1 MFFKKFFGFLFLFCF
16 FIFSKK
22 NICAANFKMQTGY
35 YVGTGASLTISN
47 IGFQPNLVI
56 IKADTNAGIGAVWK
70 SSTMAANTTA
80 YFPVTANDTTTQIT
94 INANGF
100 TVGSGVN
107 VNTVNILW
115 KWVAF
120 GGSDCSANGSF
131 CVGSYT
137 GNGGASQAIASV
149 GFQPDLVWV
158 KGSGATAAT
167 WRSSAMG
174 ASVGQYFTATTQN
187 TAGALFT
194 TLNSNGFT
202 VGSTNNA
209 NTIAYQYVAFK
220 NISGLMGVGS
230 YTGNA
235 TDNTNISA
243 VNFGGVVPD
252 FVFLKNANA
261 TTAQA
266 SVFNTTECYG
276 DYSNSFIDAAN
287 AVNNIQSLQTGGFQ
301 IGTGTAANGSAN
313 TIYYA
318 AFGGTV
324 DYSADGNFDM
334 AVGSYFGTGSNQS
347 ISGFDFNPDLVFIKN
362 IDTGNTQPAVFRTS
376 LIEGDSTAYFS
387 GATANSTGMITSLGT
402 NNFSIGT
409 SAPVNTSGN
418 TYYWEAFGNAF
429 NPITNSG
436 ASDFVVGAYTGNGI
450 DNRNI
455 TRIPFQPN
463 MVTVKRSAANGM
475 WRSSSFSGDISSY
488 FGATID
494 TADMIQSLNSD
505 GFQVG
510 TNTNVNAAGSLY
522 WWFGFKNGSNF
533 TVNNYTG
540 TGASQNINTVG
551 FNPDLIWIK
560 RSTAVNGVFRS
571 SSLVGDYTQYFSNLA
586 NVSDRITGFLPNG
599 FTIGGNRIETN
610 TSAGIYHYAVW
621 RRPNS
626 KPVINSAT
634 DTPDPIGVD
643 SDITFNTNWSDSDPG
658 DSVKMFV
665 CKTNSLTS
673 QFTGGCADGAWFVSD
688 SFTNSNPQIGTYT
701 AQSGDIGTKDYFVFV
716 CDSRQISNSCSD
728 SSFGTFTVS
737 PPVSVTLDSD
747 GTIDYGILSAKT
759 SENTLNL
766 LDTQI
771 VKNDSGVIENL
782 NIKTSNA
789 IGGTPW
795 TPGLLP
801 GNNIFVHEF
810 SIDDGLNWTRF
821 ASSDNYQTLVN
832 NLGIG
837 ETKHVDF
844 RITVPESSSDYQQKS
859 ISITIQAVQP

>member
-22 NICAANFKMQTGY
+22 NSCAANFKIQTGY
-35 YVGTGASLTISN
+35 YVGTGASLSISN

-56 IKADTNAGIGAVWK
+56 IKADTVAGIGAVWK
-70 SSTMAANTTA
+70 TSNMAANTTA
-80 YFPVTANDTTTQIT
+80 YFPATANDATTQIT
-94 INANGF
+94 INTNGF
-100 TVGSGVN
+100 SVSSGAN
-107 VNTVNILW
+107 VNTANTLW
-115 KWVAF
+115 KWIAF
-120 GGSDCSANGSF
+120 GGSDCSANGTF
-131 CVGSYT
+131 CVGGYT
-137 GNGGASQAIASV
+137 GNGGASQAISSV
-149 GFQPDLVWV
+149 GFQPDLVLV

-202 VGSTNNA
+202 VGTTNNA
-209 NTIAYQYVAFK
+209 NTIVYQYVAFK

-235 TDNTNISA
+235 IDNTNISA
-243 VNFGGVVPD
+243 VNFAGIVPD

-261 TTAQA
+261 STAQA
-266 SVFNTTECYG
+266 PVFNTTECFG

-287 AVNNIQSLQTGGFQ
+287 AVNNIQALQSGGFQ
-301 IGTGTAANGSAN
+301 VGTGAQVNGSAN

-318 AFGGTV
+318 AFGGASE
-324 DYSADGNFDM
+324 YLADGNFSM
-334 AVGSYFGTGSNQS
+334 ATGSYSGTGSTQT
-347 ISGFDFNPDLVFIKN
+347 ISGLNFNPDLVFIKN
-362 IDTGNTQPAVFRTS
+362 IDAGNTQPAVFRTS

-387 GATANSTGMITSLGT
+387 GATANSTGMITSLGN

-436 ASDFVVGAYTGNGI
+436 ASDFIVGAYTGNGI

-455 TRIPFQPN
+455 TRVPFQPN
-463 MVTVKRSAANGM
+463 MVMVKRSAANGI

-494 TADMIQSLNSD
+494 TADMIQALNPD
-505 GFQVG
+505 GFQIG
-510 TNTNVNAAGSLY
+510 TNTNVNAAGSLF
-522 WWFGFKNGSNF
+522 WWFGFKNGPNF

-540 TGASQNINTVG
+540 TGVSQNINTVG
-551 FNPDLIWIK
+551 FNPDLVWIK
-560 RSTAVNGVFRS
+560 RSTAINGVFRS
-571 SSLVGDYTQYFSNLA
+571 SSLTGNFTQYFANLA
-586 NVSDRITGFLPNG
+586 NVSDRITGFLNNG
-599 FTIGGNRIETN
+599 FTIGGNQTETN
-610 TSAGIYHYAVW
+610 TSAGVYHYAVW
-621 RRPNS
+621 QRPNS
-626 KPVINSAT
+626 KPVINSIN
-634 DTPDPIGVD
+634 DTPDPVGVG
-643 SDITFNTNWSDSDPG
+643 SDITFNANWSDSDFN
-658 DSVKMFV
+658 DTVKMFV

-673 QFTGGCADGAWFVSD
+673 QFTGGCAGGAWFTSG
-688 SFTNSNPQIGTYT
+688 SYTSSNPQIGTYT
-701 AQSGDIGTKDYFVFV
+701 AQASDIGTKDYFVFI
-716 CDSRQISNSCSD
+716 CDSRQTSNSCSD
-728 SSFGTFTVS
+728 FSFGTFTVS
-737 PPVSVTLDSD
+737 PPVSVTLDSN
-747 GTIDYGILSAKT
+747 GIIDYGILSAQT

-766 LDTQI
+766 LNTQT
-771 VKNDSGVIENL
+771 VRNDSGIVENL

-789 IGGTPW
+789 IGGTSW
-795 TPGLLP
+795 TLGPLP

-810 SIDDGLNWTRF
+810 STDDGLNWTRF
-821 ASSDNYQTLVN
+821 TSSDNYQTLVD

-837 ETKHVDF
+837 ATRHVDF

-859 ISITIQAVQP
+859 ITITVQAVQS